1 MPTTLSKLWKGT
13 KDGIKWFLI
22 QAGVLLAIGLLY
34 YLGLLC
40 YSLHTGMEFRE
51 ALISYPIGGLGAYNW
66 RTGFCMSIPI
76 YSLLF
81 GWWHAF
87 FPKKEQWWTYV
98 FPWLLL
104 LVLFYLHVAQERDW
118 YFQIITVD
126 EYMLAGWL
134 APVLGIF
141 LQCVLSGDRTR
152 QSQGGKRINP

>member
-1 MPTTLSKLWKGT
+1 MSTTLSKLWKGT

-22 QAGVLLAIGLLY
+22 QAGVLLAISLLY
-34 YLGLLC
+34 YLGLYC
-40 YSLHTGMEFRE
+40 YSLFSGIGFRE
-51 ALISYPIGGLGAYNW
+51 ILMSYPLLGRAGAYNW
-66 RTGFCMSIPI
+66 RTGLCLAIPI

-134 APVLGIF
+134 APVFGII
-141 LQCVLSGDRTR
+141 LHSHIIAKDSR
-152 QSQGGKRINP
+152 P